1 MSTRRNSSTGVGG
14 LALAAFLIVFFGLAA
29 VILPAN
35 STFAQTTTPTV
46 TPGAVAAPGAV
57 INVFCLDFEKDFP
70 VGQTIKAQGLAD
82 DKIRGALAY
91 ALSKGYVTTNPYQV
105 QVAIYNLRDGQPLRD
120 PRGEGTAVAQE
131 IINNAGAVPST
142 GNPALLNNLTIT
154 GIQPATGERFF
165 GTATIQGTVDASGL
179 PVGFLLPASAANFQN
194 LVAVVVP
201 AQAAPTATAVATV
214 APTNTPLPA
223 PTNTP
228 LPAPTATAVPAAT
241 AVPTATPAPTPTVL
255 GVSELPA
262 SGAGGTSDG
271 DEGGLLRI
279 FMLLGVAVV
288 IGFGAS
294 YAILG
299 RRRA

>member
-29 VILPAN
+29 VVLPTN

-91 ALSKGYVTTNPYQV
+91 ALSKGYVTNNPYQV

-120 PRGEGTAVAQE
+120 PRGEGTAIAQE

-165 GTATIQGTVDASGL
+165 GTATIQGTVDASAL
-179 PVGFLLPASAANFQN
+179 PVGFILPASAANFQN

-201 AQAAPTATAVATV
+201 AQPAPTATAVATATP

-228 LPAPTATAVPAAT
+228 LPAPTATTAPA
-241 AVPTATPAPTPTVL
+241 PTATVAPTPTVL

-271 DEGGLLRI
+271 DGGSLLPI